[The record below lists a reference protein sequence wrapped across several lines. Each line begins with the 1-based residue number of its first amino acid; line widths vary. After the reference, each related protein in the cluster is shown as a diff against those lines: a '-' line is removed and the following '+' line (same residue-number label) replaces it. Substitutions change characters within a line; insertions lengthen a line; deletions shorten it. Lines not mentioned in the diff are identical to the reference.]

1 MTMEKF
7 MNLWKTQFSP
17 KFRRCYSFTVPD
29 EIKQLGIQKIM
40 FDLGRH
46 VFIFIHEEQQFSRM
60 DPINKH
66 VESINGQ
73 QSSYEVTYSVC
84 KIIVI

>member
-29 EIKQLGIQKIM
+29 EIKQLGIRKIT
-40 FDLGRH
+40 FDLRKH
-46 VFIFIHEEQQFSRM
+46 VYLFIHEEQQFSRM
-60 DPINKH
+60 DPISKH
-66 VESINGQ
+66 VEAIKGQ
-73 QSSYEVTYSVC
+73 YSAHDITFSV
-84 KIIVI
+84 